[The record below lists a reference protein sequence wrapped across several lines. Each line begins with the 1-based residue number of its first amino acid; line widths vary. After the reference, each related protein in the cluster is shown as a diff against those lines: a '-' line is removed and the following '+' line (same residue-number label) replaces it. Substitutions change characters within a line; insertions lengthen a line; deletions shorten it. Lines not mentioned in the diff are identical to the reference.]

1 MVKIERI
8 MMEPDFAH
16 RDLLSLAPLLL
27 KVNEP
32 N

>member
-1 MVKIERI
+1 

-16 RDLLSLAPLLL
+16 GDLLSLAPLLL